1 MPPGH
6 HRPGQ
11 LPPDGPCPRVPRRP
25 LPGACRSSCPPR
37 PSNLRAARPP
47 QPPARAP
54 RERGRPE
61 AASPGPDSGPADRTY
76 LPRRRAGEG
85 GELSAAPAG
94 VRWARGARA
103 FKTLPRDSARWCQAG
118 RALSARHPRGHPA
131 PQPAPGGTRTLA
143 PPSAPRRA
151 RSSGVEPEA
160 RGDRMGGDLGTHG
173 CSRGRHPS
181 YPLYSSFGRW
191 RNFSSAGC
199 WGWGKKRRGSRSLV
213 PGRGVRPSLSSP
225 RDAPEVRA
233 KLVLSSLIQ
242 DGE

>member
-1 MPPGH
+1 MRGAPGRGWSVRGAPVPPGH

-25 LPGACRSSCPPR
+25 LPGARRSSCPPR

-47 QPPARAP
+47 RPPARAP

-143 PPSAPRRA
+143 APPWRPAEPAPA
-151 RSSGVEPEA
+151 EWSPKL
-160 RGDRMGGDLGTHG
+160 GGTGWAVIWGHTDAQEEGIHPTHSTLALADG
-173 CSRGRHPS
+173 GISLWPD
-181 YPLYSSFGRW
+181 
-191 RNFSSAGC
+191 AG
-199 WGWGKKRRGSRSLV
+199 GGGRRGEDR
-213 PGRGVRPSLSSP
+213 
-225 RDAPEVRA
+225 EV
-233 KLVLSSLIQ
+233 
-242 DGE
+242 